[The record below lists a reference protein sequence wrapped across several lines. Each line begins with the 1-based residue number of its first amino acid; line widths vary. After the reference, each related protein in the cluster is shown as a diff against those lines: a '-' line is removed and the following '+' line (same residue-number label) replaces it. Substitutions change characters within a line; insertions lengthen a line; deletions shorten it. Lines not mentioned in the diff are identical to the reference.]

1 MGPGVF
7 CLPTCSKN
15 ADPTSTSA
23 ASPKAPTIKSEL
35 LWRGGGG
42 ENGRWG
48 TLSVVLLATC
58 AAGALYLVF
67 PITPLTAQVVMMG
80 FLALALACVYGL
92 GRRLADVETGLWAAF
107 LLATAP
113 FVVFSLTNFQL
124 DLPLAAMV
132 ALTLYALFRAE
143 DFGRPGWSLALGAA
157 VGLGMLTKPPFAA
170 YVGPP
175 LLWSLGRALASSE
188 RRRRLLWAAG
198 ALAMGAAL
206 ALPWYG
212 PRLFGLPAQ
221 MLNRSFKQAAEQQN
235 PDPLT
240 AAALS
245 FYPRT
250 LPTQFGLVAALLLL
264 WGLWA
269 LGKERRTT
277 RGFLWLATLGPF
289 VLFSLIQNKNLRYT
303 LPILP
308 AAVLVAAMGLRALP
322 SGWRRVAGAG
332 ALAAGVLQVSMTLWA
347 LPPPPTLPGMILP
360 LAIGRPPSG
369 ADWQHDLMV
378 GNVTQVILP
387 NMQIDDYVFGIAAVD
402 AQGHESLVSPYVST
416 PRPGTPVK
424 TVQ

>member
-1 MGPGVF
+1 MTRRPLLALAGLWLAICV
-7 CLPTCSKN
+7 
-15 ADPTSTSA
+15 A
-23 ASPKAPTIKSEL
+23 AAAWVTVDRRPPEWDHANHLERAVDCYRNLRIVTDSGAREILEASSFYPP
-35 LWRGGGG
+35 
-42 ENGRWG
+42 
-48 TLSVVLLATC
+48 LATC

-67 PITPLTAQVVMMG
+67 PIAPLTAQVVMMA

-132 ALTLYALFRAE
+132 ALTLYAVIRAE
-143 DFGRPGWSLALGAA
+143 DFGRPGWSLAL
-157 VGLGMLTKPPFAA
+157 
-170 YVGPP
+170 
-175 LLWSLGRALASSE
+175 
-188 RRRRLLWAAG
+188 
-198 ALAMGAAL
+198 GAAL

-250 LPTQFGLVAALLLL
+250 LPTQLGLVAAFLLL
-264 WGLWA
+264 WGLWT
-269 LGKERRTT
+269 LGKEGRTA

-322 SGWRRVAGAG
+322 SAWRRAAGAG

-369 ADWQHDLMV
+369 ADWQHDRILADL
-378 GNVTQVILP
+378 GRASRGHAVTVAIVPNDNFFSVSNFRYEVVRRGLP
-387 NMQIDDYVFGIAAVD
+387 FRMTRSWTD
-402 AQGHESLVSPYVST
+402 APLGV
-416 PRPGTPVK
+416 
-424 TVQ
+424 